1 MTEALQAARPHHHET
16 LVNQFHDEFVTPSE
30 LRDRV
35 EGCLKARPSK
45 TKGKDPVEGEG
56 TITAAHLLPVKHA
69 QYPAHALLQV
79 DDARILV
86 TPAQLLKLSDDDPRF
101 GRLRERGL
109 YAEWNPS
116 NFMGRRL
123 RYSYIIK
130 VQVELNGG
138 TFLVRSA
145 TRLYAPRT
153 EPPVPVRRRSRSPRK
168 RRPRTA
174 KERQHGCVDRSV
186 GFLDAMRD
194 ASFNARRRRQRSV
207 RRLVNSDDY
216 DFAAQWRVASEFVEA
231 SDATRGVLHEAL
243 DWEAMDATDLL

>member
-35 EGCLKARPSK
+35 EGCLRERPSK
-45 TKGKDPVEGEG
+45 TKGKTPKEGEG
-56 TITAAHLLPVKHA
+56 TVTAAHLLPVKHA
-69 QYPAHALLQV
+69 QYPAHALLKV

-109 YAEWNPS
+109 YAEWDAT
-116 NFMGRRL
+116 NFIDRSI

-130 VQVELNGG
+130 VPVEINGG
-138 TFLVRSA
+138 TFFVRSA
-145 TRLYAPRT
+145 TRLYAPRY
-153 EPPVPVRRRSRSPRK
+153 ESVVPVRRRSRSPKR

-174 KERQHGCVDRSV
+174 KERQNGCVDRSV

-194 ASFNARRRRQRSV
+194 ASFSARRRRQRSV
-207 RRLVNSDDY
+207 RRLLRSDDY
-216 DFAAQWRVASEFVEA
+216 DFAAQWRVASEFVEE
-231 SDATRGVLHEAL
+231 SGATRGVLHEAL
-243 DWEAMDATDLL
+243 DWEAMHATDLL

>member
-16 LVNQFHDEFVTPSE
+16 LVDQFHDEFVTPSE

-45 TKGKDPVEGEG
+45 TKGKTPHESEG
-56 TITAAHLLPVKHA
+56 TVTAAHLLPVKHA
-69 QYPAHALLQV
+69 QYPAHALLKV
-79 DDARILV
+79 DDVRILA

-130 VQVELNGG
+130 VPVELNGG
-138 TFLVRSA
+138 TFFVRSA
-145 TRLYAPRT
+145 TRLYAPRA
-153 EPPVPVRRRSRSPRK
+153 PVATVRRRRSRSPQK

-174 KERQHGCVDRSV
+174 KERQNGCVDRSV

-207 RRLVNSDDY
+207 RRLLRSDDY

-231 SDATRGVLHEAL
+231 SGARVPHEAL